1 MARRTAVGAAVSQ
14 EEEPGGA
21 MEMDPTI
28 GDWGDDAVDV
38 AVADSSFV

>member
-1 MARRTAVGAAVSQ
+1 
-14 EEEPGGA
+14 

-38 AVADSSFV
+38 AVADSSFWKMKMFF